1 MDQNDQILK
10 FDSPKSTHS
19 SFSVNSSLRRSYHVT
34 LEDLKYSV
42 QVIWTTLKVLFVL
55 SILELN
61 PIKPTMSYLICKY
74 LRPLN
79 YQWSK
84 LTQRTTCLLSSVRKI
99 SLVYITSYQNLIIL
113 FANINISNCT
123 KLHILLLLGL
133 WRELR
138 CWIWALF
145 WESILND

>member
-1 MDQNDQILK
+1 MIR
-10 FDSPKSTHS
+10 F
-19 SFSVNSSLRRSYHVT
+19 SSLIHLNPLTAVFELIAHWRRSYHVT

-79 YQWSK
+79 YK
-84 LTQRTTCLLSSVRKI
+84 
-99 SLVYITSYQNLIIL
+99 
-113 FANINISNCT
+113 
-123 KLHILLLLGL
+123 
-133 WRELR
+133 
-138 CWIWALF
+138 
-145 WESILND
+145 